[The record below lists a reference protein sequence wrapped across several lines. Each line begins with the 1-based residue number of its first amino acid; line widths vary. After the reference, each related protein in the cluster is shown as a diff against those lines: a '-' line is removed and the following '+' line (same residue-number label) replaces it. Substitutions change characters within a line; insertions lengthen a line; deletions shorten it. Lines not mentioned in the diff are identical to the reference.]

1 MQRHASRQTAK
12 LAGSDHHSLLFI
24 ERRID
29 ILLNIRHR
37 KTMLSDERIT
47 AYQKLYK
54 NRFGREISREDALE
68 QGTKLIRM
76 MELIYKPITE
86 KEHRLLE
93 ERRKELSD

>member
-1 MQRHASRQTAK
+1 MWHHVPRQTVK
-12 LAGSDHHSLLFI
+12 LAGSDHYSLLLI
-24 ERRID
+24 GRRID